1 MMGANRT
8 LRGQEVA
15 GSVTKIQLFDGKF
28 TTGYRLKR
36 FLISP
41 NDVLTSEATMA
52 RLLTTKQGHATTWN
66 WSNNMQVGWATW
78 NVPTASR
85 NTVFSL
91 VDEEAIIVE
100 DLFIDMSGDAD
111 EQINYLIE
119 LEAVDF
125 SDWRGALA
133 MVQNRSQG
141 KGDA

>member
-1 MMGANRT
+1 MGVDRT
-8 LRGQEVA
+8 LCGQEVA

-36 FLISP
+36 FEITP
-41 NDVLTSEATMA
+41 GDIGDSEKVWA
-52 RLLTTKQGHATTWN
+52 RLLTTKQAHATAWN
-66 WSNNMQVGWATW
+66 WSNNMQVGWAAF
-78 NVPTASR
+78 NIPINSR
-85 NTVFSL
+85 FGVYNI

-100 DLFIDMSGDAD
+100 DLYIDMSGDGG

-119 LEAVDF
+119 LEAIDF
-125 SDWRGALA
+125 TDWRGALA

>member
-1 MMGANRT
+1 MGANRT

-15 GSVTKIQLFDGKF
+15 GAVVKLQLFDGKF

-36 FLISP
+36 FEVTPGDII
-41 NDVLTSEATMA
+41 TSELVMA

-66 WSNNMQVGWATW
+66 WSNNMQVGWAAW
-78 NVPTASR
+78 NVPTNSR
-85 NTVFSL
+85 FGQYSL
-91 VDEEAIIVE
+91 VDEEAVIVE
-100 DLFIDMSGDAD
+100 DLYIDMTGDSG
-111 EQINYLIE
+111 EQVNYLIE
-119 LEAVDF
+119 LEAINF